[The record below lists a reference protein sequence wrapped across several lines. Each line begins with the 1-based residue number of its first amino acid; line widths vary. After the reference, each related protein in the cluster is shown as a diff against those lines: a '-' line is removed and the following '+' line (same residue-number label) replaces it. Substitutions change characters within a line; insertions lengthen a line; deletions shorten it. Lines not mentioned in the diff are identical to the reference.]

1 MKEEELKNKNNDAD
15 KQKED
20 IMQNKNAENNNS
32 EIEKNAENTE
42 DTENC
47 NTKDEEYAALKD
59 KYIRLVAEFD
69 NYRKRTNKE
78 KIDIINNA
86 TESLMLSLL
95 EVLDD
100 IDRAD
105 DQISKSKDVE
115 SLKTGVDL
123 IFSKFRRTLLN
134 KGLKE
139 MEATGETFDPD
150 LHEAVTE
157 IPAPDKK
164 LKGKVVDTVQK
175 GYYIQDKIIRH
186 AKVVVG
192 K

>member
-15 KQKED
+15 KQNED
-20 IMQNKNAENNNS
+20 IMQNKNSETNNS

-123 IFSKFRRTLLN
+123 IFSKFRRTLLD

-157 IPAPDKK
+157 ISAPDKK
-164 LKGKVVDTVQK
+164 LKGKVIDTVQK

>member
-1 MKEEELKNKNNDAD
+1 MKEKELENNINDAEKQNEKLKENANIEQDNSELVDANAASDNKEEEIN
-15 KQKED
+15 
-20 IMQNKNAENNNS
+20 
-32 EIEKNAENTE
+32 
-42 DTENC
+42 
-47 NTKDEEYAALKD
+47 ALKD

-105 DQISKSKDVE
+105 DQIAKSKDVD

-139 MEATGETFDPD
+139 MDSTGETFDPD

>member
-15 KQKED
+15 KQNED
-20 IMQNKNAENNNS
+20 IMQNKNSETNNS

-157 IPAPDKK
+157 ISAPDKK
-164 LKGKVVDTVQK
+164 LKGKVIDTVQK